1 MEMTS
6 NSEAYIKRMLQE
18 GLLKAQ
24 KVEPD
29 RISKFLGRAVKD
41 LKTAKAN
48 LDIDE
53 EAAYTFAY
61 LGMLRAGRALVFLEG
76 YRPTG
81 KRQHKTVV
89 DLSGLVLGQEFK
101 KLTRRFDSMRRKR
114 HEFTYEPAMPV
125 TMKEAREALDTAGRF
140 VEKAISFAKEKD
152 PQISLL

>member
-1 MEMTS
+1 LAMTS
-6 NSEAYIKRMLQE
+6 DSEAYVKRMLQE
-18 GLLKAQ
+18 GLLKSQ

-29 RISKFLGRAVKD
+29 RISRFLSRALKD
-41 LKTAKAN
+41 LRTAKAN

-76 YRPTG
+76 YRPAG
-81 KRQHKTVV
+81 KQHHKTVV
-89 DLSGLVLGQEFK
+89 DLSGLVLGEDFK
-101 KLTRRFDSMRRKR
+101 KLTRRFDAMRRKR

-125 TMKEAREALDTAGRF
+125 TMKEAKDALDTASLF
-140 VEKAISFAKEKD
+140 VEKAVCLAKDKD